1 MDRIDTPQPER
12 YRSIV
17 RTLGK
22 DGAMT
27 EKLEENPTPGFPN
40 DLEGR
45 AAYKASRRR
54 QGPDGI
60 RFSEICPTGKSEFI
74 ELYNAASEGIDISG
88 YGLSDKEAKNMPVI
102 TFDQTTYD
110 FGEVI
115 EGERLTYAFKFKNTG
130 KSNLIIYSSEA
141 TCGCTTSQ
149 PPKAPVRPGESGEI
163 TVTFDSKGQKGKV
176 QKRILVGANTYPAE
190 TILTITANVTSNK

>member
-1 MDRIDTPQPER
+1 MKRIPILLLIALFVLGGCHRKAAKEGEFTVNDVHIPQ
-12 YRSIV
+12 
-17 RTLGK
+17 T
-22 DGAMT
+22 A
-27 EKLEENPTPGFPN
+27 N
-40 DLEGR
+40 
-45 AAYKASRRR
+45 
-54 QGPDGI
+54 
-60 RFSEICPTGKSEFI
+60 
-74 ELYNAASEGIDISG
+74 
-88 YGLSDKEAKNMPVI
+88 GLSDKEAKNMPVI

-190 TILTITANVTSNK
+190 TILTITANVSSNK

>member
-1 MDRIDTPQPER
+1 MKRLTILMAIAVLFIAGCHRKAAKEGDFTVKDVHIPQTANGM
-12 YRSIV
+12 SA
-17 RTLGK
+17 K
-22 DGAMT
+22 DA
-27 EKLEENPTPGFPN
+27 EK
-40 DLEGR
+40 
-45 AAYKASRRR
+45 
-54 QGPDGI
+54 
-60 RFSEICPTGKSEFI
+60 
-74 ELYNAASEGIDISG
+74 
-88 YGLSDKEAKNMPVI
+88 MPVI
-102 TFDQTTYD
+102 EFEKTAYD

-163 TVTFDSKGQKGKV
+163 TVTFDSKGQKGNV

-190 TILTITANVTSNK
+190 TILTISANVTSSK